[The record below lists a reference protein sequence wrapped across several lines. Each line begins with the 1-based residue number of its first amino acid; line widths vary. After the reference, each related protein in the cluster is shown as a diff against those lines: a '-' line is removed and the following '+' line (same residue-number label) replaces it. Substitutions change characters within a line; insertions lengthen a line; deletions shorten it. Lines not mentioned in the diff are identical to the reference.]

1 MLIDDI
7 KRLDEGLERLEN
19 EVNRAPVRASM
30 SGTSRDD
37 GIETLMVFPEI
48 PEDEAQIIYLVS
60 SRQTFIPGDPLEAK
74 PNKIDTYWYAA
85 PEDTRWRPIGGKL
98 SEISGEPG
106 MISLR
111 G

>member
-19 EVNRAPVRASM
+19 EVNRAPVRAAM

-37 GIETLMVFPEI
+37 GIESVMVFPEI

-60 SRQTFIPGDPLEAK
+60 STQTFIPGNLLLAAPSEL
-74 PNKIDTYWYAA
+74 DTYWWAA
-85 PEDTRWRPIGGKL
+85 SEDTR
-98 SEISGEPG
+98 
-106 MISLR
+106 
-111 G
+111 